1 MFDTNADSFTTL
13 EHTFVLDSLSCWRA
27 IYPSHIAFAYI
38 TGISGIIC
46 MITRLHARLYF
57 LHSWFGKVYIIAM
70 LWATGTS
77 LVIHTKGL
85 PTGVIYSFIWVLVGL
100 TLGWF
105 AITLHMK
112 RVFKGGKWY
121 TGRNRFLNACSEMC
135 TLKAFH
141 GCIMFVSWINIAG
154 RIFVT
159 PLTNDFEC
167 STYPAYKNVKSK
179 IFDYKNGTGIQLVPT
194 HDPNYGRAPWANG
207 EQRWAA
213 IMSIGPYVGAFLTIQ
228 MFEADSSLTLEYTFV
243 YDSLSCSR
251 DFYWWH
257 IVFAYI
263 TAISGFLCMIT
274 RIHPRTRFLHSWLGK
289 LYIIAMLWAT
299 ATSIVIH
306 NKGLPTGV
314 IYSFLWVMLGL
325 TAGWIAITLHMKG
338 VFKRR
343 QAAYQGSNSF
353 MKALREML
361 TLKAFHGCVM
371 FVSWINIAGRIFV
384 TPLRNDFECYS
395 QPAFKRISS
404 KHYNYTA
411 GSPIEFVPARDPNY
425 LRAPWAN
432 SEQRWATLLSAG
444 PLVAAFVFGLVYLWV
459 SQSRGGGKKEIE
471 VEVDVED
478 PNFIVSTPS
487 RSA

>member
-1 MFDTNADSFTTL
+1 MDVKAVVPTLRPFLAPILNSKLRQMRNKIKGPGAPHVAFPGMCRDTSQALATTPVRPVPPKHQKPDSPKKSTVVDTNTKAVVRAIPFASTLHLHNLMRFMDKNTGLHQVQIILRIVTDHEIMFNVTADGKQLVYLIKPKTVSAKHFIDPTQVSFDYSPNQAIIQYFHNDPGTEEFSYTINLPEPVDSNCISSRSVMQTVERLDTSGHLVQFQQPVAKVKKPTTWTANRMFDTNADSFTTL

-179 IFDYKNGTGIQLVPT
+179 IFDYKNGSGIQLVPT

-257 IVFAYI
+257 I
-263 TAISGFLCMIT
+263 
-274 RIHPRTRFLHSWLGK
+274 
-289 LYIIAMLWAT
+289 
-299 ATSIVIH
+299 
-306 NKGLPTGV
+306 
-314 IYSFLWVMLGL
+314 
-325 TAGWIAITLHMKG
+325 
-338 VFKRR
+338 
-343 QAAYQGSNSF
+343 
-353 MKALREML
+353 
-361 TLKAFHGCVM
+361 
-371 FVSWINIAGRIFV
+371 
-384 TPLRNDFECYS
+384 
-395 QPAFKRISS
+395 
-404 KHYNYTA
+404 
-411 GSPIEFVPARDPNY
+411 
-425 LRAPWAN
+425 
-432 SEQRWATLLSAG
+432 
-444 PLVAAFVFGLVYLWV
+444 
-459 SQSRGGGKKEIE
+459 
-471 VEVDVED
+471 
-478 PNFIVSTPS
+478 
-487 RSA
+487 